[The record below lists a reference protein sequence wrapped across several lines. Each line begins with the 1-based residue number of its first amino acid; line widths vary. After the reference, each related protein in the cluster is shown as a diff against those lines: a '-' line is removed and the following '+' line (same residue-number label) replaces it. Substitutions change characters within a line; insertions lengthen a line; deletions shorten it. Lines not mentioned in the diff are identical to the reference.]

1 MEPTDTN
8 AIWTLP
14 SKADVGWIAVA
25 VPPTERV
32 NLFAKGD
39 GFDLYVDAAR
49 YLSAGLRLCSGSLA
63 LKALFVYSIS
73 VCVCM
78 CAHAH
83 TQAE

>member
-14 SKADVGWIAVA
+14 SKADVGWMAVA

-32 NLFAKGD
+32 NLFTKGD

-49 YLSAGLRLCSGSLA
+49 
-63 LKALFVYSIS
+63 
-73 VCVCM
+73 
-78 CAHAH
+78 
-83 TQAE
+83 